1 MKAVVNSES
10 LQLLHKLCKNGF
22 YEVVVKNGLVKLL
35 AESPDDYQVEILEPY
50 NGKKEEG
57 RMCIPENAF
66 ALFPSKTS
74 LIIENNVIKSLDQEI
89 SIESD
94 SKEITEIE
102 INTEK
107 CVNIPNFNELIECK
121 FAVTK
126 DTVRPVL
133 QCICID
139 KNNMVALDGYRMS
152 VRSNKENI
160 TDEQI
165 LISGC
170 IVKLLRYFSKS
181 DMAAIYQDDDYIRI
195 CFGWVSIT
203 CKKPKDLQF
212 INYESLF
219 PKEHAT
225 EVTVNASDLA
235 TICKKVIQFS
245 QSSRLMR
252 FNFDSTD
259 SYILAKES
267 GITYKKNFK
276 CDVQGKGLLIAVN
289 PQYMLDALK
298 NYKDNVNLYM
308 NTDINPIILTDNE
321 NKKDMVLPIRLLS
334 ESKKVEE

>member
-1 MKAVVNSES
+1 MKAVINSDS

-57 RMCIPENAF
+57 RMYIPENVF

-94 SKEITEIE
+94 LKEINEIQV
-102 INTEK
+102 INEK
-107 CVNIPNFNELIECK
+107 GVDIPNFNELIECK
-121 FAVTK
+121 FAAAK
-126 DTVRPVL
+126 DAHRPVL
-133 QCICID
+133 QCLCID

-152 VRSNKENI
+152 VRSNKESI

-165 LISGC
+165 LIPGC
-170 IVKLLRYFSKS
+170 IVKLLRYFSKN
-181 DMAAIYQDDDYIRI
+181 DMATIYQDDNYIKI

-235 TICKKVIQFS
+235 EICKKVIQFT
-245 QSSRLMR
+245 QSSRTMK
-252 FNFDSTD
+252 FNFDISD
-259 SYILAKES
+259 SYILAKDY
-267 GITYKKNFK
+267 GVKYKKYFK
-276 CDVQGKGLLIAVN
+276 CDVQGKEIFIAVN
-289 PQYMLDALK
+289 PQYMLEALK
-298 NYKDNVNLYM
+298 NYKGNVTIYM
-308 NTDINPIILTDNE
+308 GTDISPVVLTDNE
-321 NKKDMVLPIRLLS
+321 NKKDMVLPIRLMS
-334 ESKKVEE
+334 ETKKAEE